1 MILAIPHLSGEP
13 AVVPHESFWS
23 NLSEAMVKV
32 AAKFTISK
40 CIEPAAALT
49 WARAFLDVESEWQS
63 LPAPILKRL
72 KDLYDSPI
80 NATWASDRKIHA
92 IRRPIRA
99 T

>member
-49 WARAFLDVESEWQS
+49 WARAFLDVESEWLSLLALQAAHLGDQS
-63 LPAPILKRL
+63 PLR
-72 KDLYDSPI
+72 
-80 NATWASDRKIHA
+80 
-92 IRRPIRA
+92 RRPSRLPGRL
-99 T
+99 